1 MQRMLAVLA
10 ANPAA
15 DGAGLVAMLCFIAW
29 PLFQARWMMLVA
41 YIGNNLCFALHYA
54 LLGHWTA
61 VAMNGLMSVQTVV
74 AIMLVRQPRLR
85 WAYYALMPMLAL
97 ASVVTW
103 QGVPSFLAAAATTLS
118 TIGRMQTNDVILRVL
133 LLAERLQVL
142 RPTAHCGPRT
152 CRAHHQTPSSNQDP
166 SLDPNSKELNRIRWD
181 QTEPARGGKACKT
194 CSIALDDTC
203 CDEPRR
209 LSRPV
214 LARRLSWGSERLD
227 SDRGQFIYG
236 VFIYDVCNS
245 MIVF

>member
-15 DGAGLVAMLCFIAW
+15 DGAGLVAMVCFIAW
-29 PLFQARWMMLVA
+29 PLFQARWMMLIA

-85 WAYYALMPMLAL
+85 FAYYGLMPVLAL
-97 ASVVTW
+97 ASAVTW

-133 LLAERLQVL
+133 LLAATPFWAVHDLIVGSFPGLIADVL
-142 RPTAHCGPRT
+142 SMATGATVLLWHSRCADR
-152 CRAHHQTPSSNQDP
+152 SDP
-166 SLDPNSKELNRIRWD
+166 HPI
-181 QTEPARGGKACKT
+181 
-194 CSIALDDTC
+194 
-203 CDEPRR
+203 
-209 LSRPV
+209 
-214 LARRLSWGSERLD
+214 
-227 SDRGQFIYG
+227 
-236 VFIYDVCNS
+236 
-245 MIVF
+245 